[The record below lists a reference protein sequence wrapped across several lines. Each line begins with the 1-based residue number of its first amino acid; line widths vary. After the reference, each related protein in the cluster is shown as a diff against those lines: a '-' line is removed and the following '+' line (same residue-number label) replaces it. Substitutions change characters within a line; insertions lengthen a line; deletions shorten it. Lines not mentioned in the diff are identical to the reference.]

1 MIRIMRRALRQW
13 KREFL
18 AFWERFTAF
27 HRIVIGIL
35 LAMGIVFVAR
45 ARLLDPLERELAALL
60 KDLDEKGV
68 PALVP
73 EPAQDET
80 IQEDILRAENLR
92 RSLET
97 HAAALA
103 AVEAANRHR
112 IGAAKADGNATL
124 LGLAGRRKLRVRNNK
139 PLEAPADGPV
149 PAAASVC
156 ELAGTYSAIYGFLDD
171 MYREPLLWEL
181 RDMSIGLPDAGTG
194 PGTAPGLVLS
204 FTLVQHL
211 YPGGRE

>member
-18 AFWERFTAF
+18 AFWGRFTAF

-35 LAMGIVFVAR
+35 LAMGIVFAAR
-45 ARLLDPLERELAALL
+45 ARLLDPLDRELAALL
-60 KDLDEKGV
+60 KDLDDKGV

-80 IQEDILRAENLR
+80 IQEEVLRAENLQ
-92 RSLET
+92 RSLEN

-112 IGAAKADGNATL
+112 IGAAKADANATL
-124 LGLAGRRKLRVRNNK
+124 LGLAGRRKLRVWKNM

-149 PAAASVC
+149 PAAASAC
-156 ELAGTYSAIYGFLDD
+156 ELVGSYAAIYGFLDD
-171 MYREPLLWEL
+171 VRREPLLWKL
-181 RDMSIGLPDAGTG
+181 RDVSLELPEADAG
-194 PGTAPGLVLS
+194 PGAAPGLVLR

-211 YPGGRE
+211 YPGARE